1 MVIHT
6 KFYIFVLSKT
16 YNATNLL
23 SFSALIGQLLFINWK
38 EGGRMWGLQVKK
50 NRVAAL
56 MMPQTVLWLPVL
68 LSYWSLGKP
77 RPIRRERII
86 WETNRCFN

>member
-1 MVIHT
+1 MQIFFMVIHT

-16 YNATNLL
+16 YNAKNLL

-50 NRVAAL
+50 KSSCSPDDAANRSLVACAS
-56 MMPQTVLWLPVL
+56 L
-68 LSYWSLGKP
+68 LLVFG
-77 RPIRRERII
+77 
-86 WETNRCFN
+86 